1 MATKDSGKRGS
12 RQQGR
17 RGTGQTDANAGAS
30 ETAREPARAPG
41 ASETARAG
49 GAKRRT
55 RGAGAAAPATEPQ
68 APPARRSRKP
78 RPQPAGADMPRTGEP
93 AAAEPPA
100 EDAGAAEAGTVEQP
114 QQPQQPP
121 EPISVMEAPEA
132 AVAGSTQPLA
142 AVLPDESLPP
152 TEMTSEVHGYDMPP
166 VEAPEPEAG
175 ILPEAPNAEL
185 AEAMRDEQRDA
196 ALIGVPAAAA
206 AAEGPR
212 AGRRERTRI
221 SHSNALGMLIERH
234 FGDPMS
240 PCRSYSDLERRSGI
254 SREALSRYVT
264 SRADRRRSPT
274 IDTLVAI
281 ADAMHLSLE
290 SVCRAAAASVKGM
303 PLAADEEQ
311 HEREEVLSALVV
323 GLTDQQFSAVV
334 ELLRHLRP
342 VVSASE
348 R

>member
-12 RQQGR
+12 RQPAPRGR
-17 RGTGQTDANAGAS
+17 DRTNAETGAPPAAPPAAS
-30 ETAREPARAPG
+30 ESTG
-41 ASETARAG
+41 AGAG
-49 GAKRRT
+49 GATPGTRRRT
-55 RGAGAAAPATEPQ
+55 RGAAEGGRAAEPRATPE
-68 APPARRSRKP
+68 RRTR
-78 RPQPAGADMPRTGEP
+78 RPVHPESAGV
-93 AAAEPPA
+93 EPPA
-100 EDAGAAEAGTVEQP
+100 EPAAQRVAAEEGAAGGAL
-114 QQPQQPP
+114 PP
-121 EPISVMEAPEA
+121 VPTTAAPEA
-132 AVAGSTQPLA
+132 AASGSVVPLA
-142 AVLPDESLPP
+142 ATLPDESLPP
-152 TEMTSEVHGYDMPP
+152 TELKSEVTGYDLPP
-166 VEAPEPEAG
+166 TEAPPEAAG
-175 ILPEAPNAEL
+175 IQPEVPNAEL
-185 AEAMRDEQRDA
+185 AEAMRDEERDA
-196 ALIGVPAAAA
+196 ALIGLPAAATA
-206 AAEGPR
+206 APR
-212 AGRRERTRI
+212 TGRRERSRV

-264 SRADRRRSPT
+264 SRVDRRRSPT

-311 HEREEVLSALVV
+311 HEREEVLSALVG

-342 VVSASE
+342 VVSTSE